1 MEKSVKLLNSLFVLV
16 SDINMTSEDSIYI
29 KNILI
34 DKIKILNDKQM
45 DTMINLVNTISID
58 KDIFKDIENNF
69 KAIENEGSIDF
80 NKIIYV
86 LNIAGDLVDIF
97 NSGLKIN
104 LNVDQFVLTKLIEY
118 LLILFL
124 VYRFENKKLILNTIE
139 YSIDLLSKTILPIK
153 NCSCFCN

>member
-104 LNVDQFVLTKLIEY
+104 LNVD
-118 LLILFL
+118 
-124 VYRFENKKLILNTIE
+124 
-139 YSIDLLSKTILPIK
+139 
-153 NCSCFCN
+153 